1 MITKEDFW
9 KTINDGHPNI
19 AVNSIESIRELSKV
33 ISSIAFHMLP
43 DRLYQY
49 RSFSSDSDS
58 FESCSH
64 NVTHLINDEI
74 WGTKISKV
82 NDQYEIFPYFGTQ
95 EMNQLLQEG
104 INLQEDFASITEEKA
119 RKSFPIIGNMMGD
132 DGYRLF
138 VEFCKDKRILTL
150 LSELVD
156 LSKKSVEKLDRDFI
170 LQGVRARLAGT
181 YLACFTENDFS
192 TLMEAHY
199 SKGSTGFVVEYDSH
213 ELIQQCDKIDE
224 CDMRL
229 GCRTGG
235 LSVPLYPVNYTNE
248 RIDLSNIIA
257 VSMFYTY
264 TSMCVRGE
272 VDTLGWEYLDYLA
285 DLKIVCWKK
294 KEWEY
299 EKEWRMISFS
309 LPGCND
315 GADYIPLKK
324 AKASS
329 VSVFERTSTENIEF
343 MKEICIQKG
352 IPLYLLKEDINS
364 KSCNTYIK
372 DRIV

>member
-19 AVNSIESIRELSKV
+19 TMNSIESIRELSKV
-33 ISSIAFHMLP
+33 ISSIAFQMLP

-49 RSFSSDSDS
+49 GSFSSDNDS
-58 FESCSH
+58 FASCSH
-64 NVTHLINDEI
+64 NVTNLINDEI
-74 WGTKISKV
+74 WGAKISKE

-229 GCRTGG
+229 GCRTSG
-235 LSVPLYPVNYTNE
+235 LSVPLYPVNYSNE

-257 VSMFYTY
+257 VSMFYIF

-272 VDTLGWEYLDYLA
+272 VETLGWEYLDYLA

-329 VSVFERTSTENIEF
+329 VSVFERTSPSNMEF
-343 MKEICIQKG
+343 MKEVCIQKG